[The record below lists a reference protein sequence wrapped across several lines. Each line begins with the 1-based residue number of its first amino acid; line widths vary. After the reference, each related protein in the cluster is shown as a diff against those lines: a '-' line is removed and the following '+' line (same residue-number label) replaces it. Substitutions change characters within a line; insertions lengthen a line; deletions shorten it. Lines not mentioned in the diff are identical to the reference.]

1 MKIIE
6 VKTQQELN
14 EAVKDNSEKEIRL
27 VGNGSFEIYD
37 SSQVRAYGSSQ
48 VTACDSSQV
57 RAYGSSQ
64 VTAYGSSQVR
74 AYGSSQV
81 TACDSSQVRAYGSS
95 QVTAYG
101 SSQVRAYGSSQ
112 VTAYGSSQVRAYGS
126 SQVTAC
132 DSSQVRAYGSSQV
145 RAYGSSQVTAC
156 DSSQVTACD
165 SSQVRA
171 CDSSQVRAYGSSQ
184 VTACDSS
191 QVRAYGSSQVR
202 ACGSSQVTA
211 CDSSQVTA
219 TKYVAVTQQ
228 DKQAKIKGGVLI
240 KLPTIR
246 TAHQWCDFYD
256 VPIKAGIAILYKA
269 LRNNYKTSRG
279 FLYAPNTTPSA
290 PDWDGGEQ
298 ECGGGLHF
306 SPKPFMALAFDN
318 EATKFMACPV
328 LVKEIK
334 VHKNPSFPGKVK
346 APRIFKPC
354 YEVDINGNKL
364 NKG

>member
-14 EAVKDNSEKEIRL
+14 KAFNDNSEKEIRL
-27 VGNGSFEIYD
+27 VGNGSFEI
-37 SSQVRAYGSSQ
+37 R
-48 VTACDSSQV
+48 
-57 RAYGSSQ
+57 
-64 VTAYGSSQVR
+64 
-74 AYGSSQV
+74 
-81 TACDSSQVRAYGSS
+81 
-95 QVTAYG
+95 
-101 SSQVRAYGSSQ
+101 
-112 VTAYGSSQVRAYGS
+112 
-126 SQVTAC
+126 
-132 DSSQVRAYGSSQV
+132 
-145 RAYGSSQVTAC
+145 
-156 DSSQVTACD
+156 D

-171 CDSSQVRAYGSSQ
+171 CDSSQVTAYGSSQ
-184 VTACDSS
+184 VTA
-191 QVRAYGSSQVR
+191 YG
-202 ACGSSQVTA
+202 
-211 CDSSQVTA
+211 SSQVTA

-269 LRNNYKTSRG
+269 LRNDYKTSRG